1 MLLRYSTL
9 QLQVWKIVANHYRPA
24 DCSLGPEER
33 SIGWH
38 LINKAPCERELLYTF
53 WKIIWHYCWPSNY
66 FSNSAEIQVSI
77 SIRKEI
83 QIKLFITALF
93 VVATEVEITWRFR
106 KRKCEINPRSH
117 ILWIISH
124 LWKTHDS
131 DLYSLTWKNVY
142 TTLLNGLKRMKKKES
157 KLLSNICN
165 MISSPFFRFFKSKQ
179 DAKSSLYTH
188 LSYMSAETGM
198 DDTEYFLFLYF
209 LTMFLFV
216 VNTHNIQITI

>member
-9 QLQVWKIVANHYRPA
+9 HLRVWKIVANHYRPA
-24 DCSLGPEER
+24 DCSLGPAKR

-93 VVATEVEITWRFR
+93 VVATEMEITWRFR

-142 TTLLNGLKRMKKKES
+142 TTLLNGLKRMKKRKANCWVIYVIWS
-157 KLLSNICN
+157 PHLFFVFLKANRTQKVACTLICLIWVRRQVW
-165 MISSPFFRFFKSKQ
+165 MIQNTFFSCTF
-179 DAKSSLYTH
+179 
-188 LSYMSAETGM
+188 
-198 DDTEYFLFLYF
+198 
-209 LTMFLFV
+209 
-216 VNTHNIQITI
+216 